1 MTSYY
6 PNSSLVGANFN
17 STNTAAQF
25 ALGTKALGSSGTQWM
40 YVYMSGAAS
49 AGSALVI
56 SQTGTAAAATIA
68 LAMSP
73 AKTIAFAQT
82 AFAAADYGWVA
93 NGGLA
98 VYVQASATVVAVTT
112 GMYIGTTAGHLSTT
126 VGSATLYG
134 VQITGSSATATVW
147 ATEGTVTWPRIG
159 NANWSDA

>member
-1 MTSYY
+1 MSFY
-6 PNSSLVGANFN
+6 PNTSLVGANFN
-17 STNTAAQF
+17 STNTTQQF
-25 ALGTKALGSSGTQWM
+25 ALGTKALGSAGSQWV
-40 YVYMSGAAS
+40 YVYMSGATS
-49 AGSALVI
+49 AGSCVVI

-68 LAMSP
+68 LAMNP

-93 NGGLA
+93 NGGLGLT
-98 VYVQASATVVAVTT
+98 VQASATVVAVTT

-126 VGSATLYG
+126 AGSATVYG

-147 ATEGTVTWPRIG
+147 TSTGTVTWPRIG